1 MPRPAT
7 PDGAG
12 ADDIGGGGAT
22 TIPVPA
28 SDGADGVGVEGV
40 NEMSNPLKRS
50 IAAAGDAETDGDA
63 FERRDGFGFG
73 LGLGFVAV
81 VVVVVAVVVVV
92 VVAVESVA
100 VEPVAEM

>member
-7 PDGAG
+7 PDG

-28 SDGADGVGVEGV
+28 SDGAETVGVEGV

-63 FERRDGFGFG
+63 SERREGSGFGFG
-73 LGLGFVAV
+73 FGFGFVAV
-81 VVVVVAVVVVV
+81 VVV
-92 VVAVESVA
+92 A
-100 VEPVAEM
+100 VEPVAGV

>member
-7 PDGAG
+7 PDG

-28 SDGADGVGVEGV
+28 SDGAETVGVEGV

-63 FERRDGFGFG
+63 SERREGSGSG
-73 LGLGFVAV
+73 VGVGFVA
-81 VVVVVAVVVVV
+81 AA
-92 VVAVESVA
+92 VVAVETVA
-100 VEPVAEM
+100 GV

>member
-7 PDGAG
+7 PDG

-28 SDGADGVGVEGV
+28 SDGAETVGVEGV

-50 IAAAGDAETDGDA
+50 IAAAGDAETDRDA
-63 FERRDGFGFG
+63 SERREGSGSG
-73 LGLGFVAV
+73 VGVGFVA
-81 VVVVVAVVVVV
+81 AA
-92 VVAVESVA
+92 VVAVETVA
-100 VEPVAEM
+100 GV

>member
-7 PDGAG
+7 PDG

-28 SDGADGVGVEGV
+28 SDGAETVGVEGV

-63 FERRDGFGFG
+63 SERREGSGFGVGVGVGF
-73 LGLGFVAV
+73 GFVAV
-81 VVVVVAVVVVV
+81 VVVV
-92 VVAVESVA
+92 A
-100 VEPVAEM
+100 VEPVAGV